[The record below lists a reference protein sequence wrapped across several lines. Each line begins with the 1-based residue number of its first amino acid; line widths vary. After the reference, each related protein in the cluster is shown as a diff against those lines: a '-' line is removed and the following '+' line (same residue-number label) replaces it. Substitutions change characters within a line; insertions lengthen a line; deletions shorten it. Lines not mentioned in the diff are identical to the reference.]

1 MANKFSRKWLEA
13 LGIEADKVD
22 VLVEAHSEIVAD
34 IIKQRDDYKAQ
45 IDGMSEK
52 MVDKAELTKVKKELD
67 DLKTAQQKKTERE
80 AKAAAFN
87 AAYSE
92 AGIADKFVPALLN
105 IADYDS
111 IEVGSDG
118 KAKNHNELVESAKRN
133 YAEFIPVVTQVAV
146 QKTATPPVTNP
157 APVNYDTMSDAD
169 YYKATYEANK
179 KKG

>member
-1 MANKFSRKWLEA
+1 M
-13 LGIEADKVD
+13 
-22 VLVEAHSEIVAD
+22 
-34 IIKQRDDYKAQ
+34 
-45 IDGMSEK
+45 
-52 MVDKAELTKVKKELD
+52 
-67 DLKTAQQKKTERE
+67 
-80 AKAAAFN
+80 
-87 AAYSE
+87 
-92 AGIADKFVPALLN
+92 
-105 IADYDS
+105 
-111 IEVGSDG
+111 GSDG

>member
-1 MANKFSRKWLEA
+1 MANKFSRRWLEA
-13 LGIEADKVD
+13 LGIEADKID
-22 VLVEAHSEIVAD
+22 VLVEAHSDIVAD
-34 IIKQRDDYKAQ
+34 VIKQRDDYKAQ
-45 IDGMSEK
+45 LDGMSEK
-52 MVDKAELTKVKKELD
+52 MVDKAELTKVRKELD
-67 DLKTAQQKKTERE
+67 DLKTAQQKKAEKD
-80 AKAAAFN
+80 AKAAALK

-118 KAKNHNELVESAKRN
+118 KAKNHNELVETAKRN
-133 YAEFIPVVTQVAV
+133 YAEFIPVVTQVSA
-146 QKTATPPVTNP
+146 QKTATPPVST
-157 APVNYDTMSDAD
+157 PVNYDSMSDAD